1 MDFRKNIV
9 QQQVGFQMAPLIDI
23 MFLLLIF
30 FMTAVVFAQWETKMG
45 ITVPTAD
52 EGVRGARLPGEI
64 IVNLD
69 ADGRIFINDFERT
82 PAQLE
87 ALLAQVAETFQEQ
100 PVIIR
105 ADGKTH
111 HEKVVQVLDI
121 CRKADVWNVAFA
133 TLPTKDE

>member
-1 MDFRKNIV
+1 MDFRKNVV
-9 QQQVGFQMAPLIDI
+9 QQQVGFQMAPLVDI

-30 FMTAVVFAQWETKMG
+30 FMTAVVFAQWETKLG

-52 EGVRGARLPGEI
+52 EGVRGQREPGEI

-87 ALLAQVAETFQEQ
+87 ALLAQVSESFKEQ

-105 ADGKTH
+105 ADRKTD

-121 CRKADVWNVAFA
+121 CRKVDVWNVAFA
-133 TLPTKDE
+133 ALPPKNP

>member
-30 FMTAVVFAQWETKMG
+30 FMTAVVFAQWETKME

-52 EGVRGARLPGEI
+52 EGVRGQRLPGEI

-82 PAQLE
+82 PVQLE
-87 ALLAQVAETFQEQ
+87 ALLAQVSESFKEQ

-105 ADGKTH
+105 ADRKTD

-121 CRKADVWNVAFA
+121 CRKVDVWNVAFA
-133 TLPTKDE
+133 ALPPKK